1 MLHALLTRPLDKAI
15 PELVELAE
23 ARAAGHSDNISV
35 LAMTWNEE
43 ALLQDRTPVG
53 GDTEIKDLTAT
64 DLDYLR
70 MTDEDVEKAIN
81 ELKAALRK
89 NVPPQ

>member
-1 MLHALLTRPLDKAI
+1 
-15 PELVELAE
+15 
-23 ARAAGHSDNISV
+23 
-35 LAMTWNEE
+35 
-43 ALLQDRTPVG
+43 
-53 GDTEIKDLTAT
+53 
-64 DLDYLR
+64 